1 MRPTVSNSKLAGNV
15 SAGIEPWAANVFTEQ
30 TAKGTFI
37 RKNNELVKV
46 LRKAGINNKDTWDK
60 IMEDGGSVQGIK
72 ELDKWCYL
80 EGKMILCS
88 EIENGDRDKIYP
100 VKDVF
105 RTFKEINQMD
115 LVKQAGVRQQYIDQ
129 GVSLNLAFPSIASP
143 KWINQV
149 TMEAWKQGIKTLY
162 YMRTESVLRGD
173 IATRAVDP
181 DCVACDG

>member
-1 MRPTVSNSKLAGNV
+1 M
-15 SAGIEPWAANVFTEQ
+15 
-30 TAKGTFI
+30 
-37 RKNNELVKV
+37 V
-46 LRKAGINNKDTWDK
+46 LCND
-60 IMEDGGSVQGIK
+60 V
-72 ELDKWCYL
+72 
-80 EGKMILCS
+80 
-88 EIENGDRDKIYP
+88 ENGDRDKIYP

-149 TMEAWKQGIKTLY
+149 TLEAWKQGIKTLY

>member
-1 MRPTVSNSKLAGNV
+1 LT
-15 SAGIEPWAANVFTEQ
+15 
-30 TAKGTFI
+30 
-37 RKNNELVKV
+37 KV

-60 IMEDGGSVQGIK
+60 IMEDGGSVQGLK

-80 EGKMILCS
+80 EGKMVFCND
-88 EIENGDRDKIYP
+88 IENGDREKTYP

-115 LVKQAGVRQQYIDQ
+115 LVKQAGIRQQYIDQ